1 MEKVLTGIVTIALTL
16 SMGAASGF
24 TGAYTNE
31 VKTGFSQTAG
41 SQAVRYRSE
50 ERYSRLP
57 LH

>member
-31 VKTGFSQTAG
+31 VKTGFSRQSG
-41 SQAVRYRSE
+41 CPL
-50 ERYSRLP
+50 RYSRLP